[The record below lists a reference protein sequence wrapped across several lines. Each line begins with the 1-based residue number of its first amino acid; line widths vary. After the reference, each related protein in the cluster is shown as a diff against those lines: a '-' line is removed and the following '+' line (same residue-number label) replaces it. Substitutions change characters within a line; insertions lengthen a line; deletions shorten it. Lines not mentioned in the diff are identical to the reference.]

1 MNILFAT
8 SEAAPFA
15 KTGGLGDVGGSLPI
29 ALSSLG
35 HNVVVVMPAYRQVFF
50 AAEQI
55 TDMKIDIAVPVG
67 NKIVRGRLLE
77 SKLPGSD
84 VQIIFIQQ
92 EQYFDRSGIYNEN
105 DADYSDNSERFV
117 FFSRAVMELIETLE
131 MKIDVIHSN
140 DWQTGLIPAYQEIMY
155 RYKRRYHR
163 IVTLHTIHN
172 LAYQG
177 IFWHWDMMLTGIDW
191 GYFTFDKMEFYGK
204 LNLLKTGIVFANG
217 ISTVSPR
224 YAMEIQTP
232 KYGCALESVL
242 QFRKDDLRG
251 ILNGVCTKSWNPA
264 TDANIAA
271 TYDSNDVFEM
281 KPICKAALQNE
292 LGIEQRPDAFLMG
305 VVGRLAH
312 QKGIDLILET
322 APDWIRNHSVQY
334 CILGTGDTQIEQSLR
349 DLQNEFP
356 NNVAVRLEFSNKLSH
371 QIEAGAD
378 LFLMPS
384 RYEPCGLNQMY
395 SQMYGTIPLVNET
408 GGLADT
414 VVDANEETISEG
426 SATGFSYAGDSPHD
440 LNLTIWRALQCF
452 NDNQTLWRQMML
464 NGMHRDW
471 SWKQSAKQYVDFYDD
486 LIAKLE

>member
-15 KTGGLGDVGGSLPI
+15 KTGGLGDVSSSLPI
-29 ALSSLG
+29 ALSRLG
-35 HNVVVVMPAYRQVFF
+35 HKVHVVMPAYRQVFF
-50 AAEQI
+50 APETI
-55 TDMKIDIAVPVG
+55 TDMGIEIAVPVG
-67 NKIVRGRLLE
+67 GSIVHGRLLE
-77 SKLPGSD
+77 SKLPDSD
-84 VQIIFIQQ
+84 VQVILIQQ
-92 EQYFDRSGIYNEN
+92 EHYFDRNGIYNDN
-105 DADYSDNSERFV
+105 DADYSDNCERFV

-131 MKIDVIHSN
+131 MKIDILHSN

-155 RYKRRYHR
+155 RYKRRYQK
-163 IVTLHTIHN
+163 IATLHTIHN

-177 IFWHWDMMLTGIDW
+177 IFWHWDMVLTGIDW
-191 GYFTFDKMEFYGK
+191 RYFTFDKMEFYGK
-204 LNLLKTGIVFANG
+204 LNLMKTGIAFAMG

-232 KYGCALESVL
+232 NHGCALDSIL
-242 QFRKDDLRG
+242 RFRSGDLRG

-264 TDANIAA
+264 TDENIAA
-271 TYDSNDVFEM
+271 TYDSKDVFEM
-281 KPICKAALQNE
+281 KPICKAALQTEMGLE
-292 LGIEQRPDAFLMG
+292 LRPDAFLIG

-334 CILGTGDTQIEQSLR
+334 CILGTGDQQTEKSLR
-349 DLQNEFP
+349 DLQQEFP
-356 NNVAVRLEFSNKLSH
+356 NNVAVKLEFSNKCAH
-371 QIEAGAD
+371 QVEAGAD

-395 SQMYGTIPLVNET
+395 SQMYGTVPLVHET

-414 VVDANEETISEG
+414 VIDACDATISEG
-426 SATGFSYAGDSPHD
+426 SATGFSFSGDTPHEV
-440 LNLTIWRALQCF
+440 NLALWRAIQCYY
-452 NDNQTLWRQMML
+452 DNRKLWQQLML

-471 SWKQSAKQYVDFYDD
+471 SWDISARKYVEFYEE
-486 LIAKLE
+486 LLSKLR